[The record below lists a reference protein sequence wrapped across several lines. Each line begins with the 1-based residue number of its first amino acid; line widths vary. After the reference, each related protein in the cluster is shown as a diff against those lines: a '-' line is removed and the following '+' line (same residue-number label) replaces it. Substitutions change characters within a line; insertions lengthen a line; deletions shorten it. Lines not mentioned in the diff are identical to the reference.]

1 MSTAPRI
8 GRLAMLAGGLGIAAA
23 VAATPGTASADP
35 FPPPFDP
42 NDFAIS
48 LNGMTLFQVGSA
60 TATSGLGDFAI
71 ADGANSNAVAD
82 GGFGDFASADG
93 SDSFAAAG
101 STLANATGNNFDFA
115 SADGIGSFAEAG
127 FNGSGDSASVAG
139 DGSVAFVGF
148 NGSGDSVSAIGNDT
162 LAEAGLGTVAVPA
175 NFDFASDWGTLTAIP
190 DVATVD
196 AIGGSGDLAF
206 VVDPL
211 GTIGSEAFAG
221 LGNNFDLAGVFG
233 DNLIVDSV
241 LSDFLFHIAPFF

>member
-1 MSTAPRI
+1 MGTASRI
-8 GRLAMLAGGLGIAAA
+8 GRLGMLAGGLGVAAA

-93 SDSFAAAG
+93 
-101 STLANATGNNFDFA
+101 
-115 SADGIGSFAEAG
+115 IGSFAEAG
-127 FNGSGDSASVAG
+127 FNGSGDSANVAG

-148 NGSGDSVSAIGNDT
+148 NGSGDSASAIGNDT